1 MTQTP
6 SPDARAAADAA
17 QREEESLRERWEQTE
32 QNLRLRFDAPIS
44 RATRITQW
52 TMALFPVRVWRNF
65 LIENG
70 FLLSAGVSYVALFA
84 CFAAVYLAFAIA
96 GLWLGGS
103 TEAVDRLI
111 DLINSY
117 IPGLI
122 SDDSSFATPEQVQEI
137 ASTNSGVLGWTGII
151 ALGALIWTAIDWV
164 TYTRRAV
171 RELFAIPPDR
181 RSYFLLKARDLLAA
195 IVFGAALILGGA
207 MSTVGTVTVDWF
219 FSLFGWGKA
228 NALVDVTVRL
238 GSLFVGF
245 AVTSTALVGLFRFLT
260 GTKLPWR
267 RIWPGAL
274 IGGLGFSIL
283 QLGAGLLL
291 AYSPSNPLLA
301 TFAFFIGMLLWFR
314 LMGIVLLVAASW
326 IAVAARDRHV
336 VLLPQT
342 EAERLAAEHAA
353 LLIAARV
360 RLRTAKDARAQAR
373 WWRVPLADRAVREAE
388 VELRQVEASA
398 PPPPKKK
405 SLLTPVTP
413 QTESPDAAGSR
424 GAAGAKS
431 AGSKG
436 ARSKGTGSKG
446 TGSKGTGSKGTG
458 SKGGGSRK
466 AAHEAPPGTAD
477 EPSGTQAATVAATD
491 GKPRG
496 G

>member
-6 SPDARAAADAA
+6 PPDARAAADAA
-17 QREEESLRERWEQTE
+17 QREEETLRERWEETE
-32 QNLRLRFDAPIS
+32 QHLRQRFDAPIS
-44 RATRITQW
+44 RATRLTEA
-52 TMALFPVRVWRNF
+52 TMAWFPVRVWRNF

-84 CFAAVYLAFAIA
+84 CFAAIYLAFAIA

-122 SDDSSFATPEQVQEI
+122 SPDSAFATPETVQEI
-137 ASTNSGVLGWTGII
+137 ASTNAGVLGWTGVI

-195 IVFGAALILGGA
+195 VIFGAALILGA
-207 MSTVGTVTVDWF
+207 ALSTVGSMTVDWF

-228 NALVDVTVRL
+228 SDLVDVTVRL
-238 GSLFVGF
+238 GSLFIGF
-245 AVTSTALVGLFRFLT
+245 VVTSTALVGLFRFLT

-267 RIWPGAL
+267 RIWPGAM
-274 IGGLGFSIL
+274 IGGLGLSIL

-291 AYSPSNPLLA
+291 SYTPSNPLLA
-301 TFAFFIGMLLWFR
+301 GFAFFIGMLLWFR
-314 LMGIVLLVAASW
+314 LMGIVLLTAASW
-326 IAVAARDRHV
+326 VAVAARDRDV
-336 VLLPQT
+336 VLLPPT

-353 LLIAARV
+353 LLLAAKV
-360 RLRTAKDARAQAR
+360 RLRTAKDARVQAR

-388 VELRQVEASA
+388 EELRQVEAAA
-398 PPPPKKK
+398 PPDPRAKTIPGTRPPKHAVP
-405 SLLTPVTP
+405 T
-413 QTESPDAAGSR
+413 A
-424 GAAGAKS
+424 GAAGTSGQAGTARADGRNGHKS
-431 AGSKG
+431 AKP
-436 ARSKGTGSKG
+436 ADPV
-446 TGSKGTGSKGTG
+446 
-458 SKGGGSRK
+458 
-466 AAHEAPPGTAD
+466 ADADAPHAG
-477 EPSGTQAATVAATD
+477 
-491 GKPRG
+491 RR
-496 G
+496 

>member
-32 QNLRLRFDAPIS
+32 QNLRQRFDTPIS
-44 RATRITQW
+44 RATRLTEATLAW
-52 TMALFPVRVWRNF
+52 FPVRVWRNF

-84 CFAAVYLAFAIA
+84 CFAAIYLLFAVA

-103 TEAVDRLI
+103 PEAVDRLI

-122 SDDSSFATPEQVQEI
+122 SPDSAFATPEQVQEI
-137 ASTNSGVLGWTGII
+137 ASTNAGVLGWTGVI

-195 IVFGAALILGGA
+195 VIFGAALILGA
-207 MSTVGTVTVDWF
+207 ALSTVGSLTIDWL
-219 FSLFGWGKA
+219 FSLFGWGQA
-228 NALVDVTVRL
+228 SDLVDVTVRL

-267 RIWPGAL
+267 RIWPGAM
-274 IGGLGFSIL
+274 IGGLGLSVL

-291 AYSPSNPLLA
+291 SYTPSNPLLA
-301 TFAFFIGMLLWFR
+301 GFAFFIGMLLWFR
-314 LMGIVLLVAASW
+314 LMGIVLLTAASW
-326 IAVAARDRHV
+326 VAVGARDRDV
-336 VLLPQT
+336 VLLPPT

-353 LLIAARV
+353 LLLAAQV

-373 WWRVPLADRAVREAE
+373 WYRVPLADRAVREAE
-388 VELRQVEASA
+388 DELHQVEAAA
-398 PPPPKKK
+398 PPDPSAKTIPGVQLPKHAA
-405 SLLTPVTP
+405 PVTP
-413 QTESPDAAGSR
+413 SPAAGPSSPAKDSR
-424 GAAGAKS
+424 
-431 AGSKG
+431 
-436 ARSKGTGSKG
+436 RD
-446 TGSKGTGSKGTG
+446 
-458 SKGGGSRK
+458 R
-466 AAHEAPPGTAD
+466 
-477 EPSGTQAATVAATD
+477 
-491 GKPRG
+491 RRR
-496 G
+496 

>member
-32 QNLRLRFDAPIS
+32 QNLRQRFDAPIS
-44 RATRITQW
+44 RATRVTQW
-52 TMALFPVRVWRNF
+52 TMAWFPVRVWRNF

-84 CFAAVYLAFAIA
+84 CFAAIYLAFAIA

-103 TEAVDRLI
+103 EQAVNHLI

-117 IPGLI
+117 IPDLI
-122 SDDSSFATPEQVQEI
+122 SDESAFATPQEVQAI
-137 ASTNSGVLGWTGII
+137 ASENAGVLGWTGVI

-171 RELFAIPPDR
+171 RELFAIPPDH

-195 IVFGAALILGGA
+195 IIFGAALILGGA
-207 MSTVGTVTVDWF
+207 LSSVGSLTMEWL
-219 FSLFGWGKA
+219 FSVLGWGQLTG
-228 NALVDVTVRL
+228 LVDVSVKL
-238 GSLFVGF
+238 GSLFIGF

-267 RIWPGAL
+267 RIWPGAM
-274 IGGLGFSIL
+274 IGGAGLTVL

-291 AYSPSNPLLA
+291 SYTPSNPLLA
-301 TFAFFIGMLLWFR
+301 GFAFFIGMLLWFR
-314 LMGIVLLVAASW
+314 MMGIVLLTAASW
-326 IAVAARDRHV
+326 VAVAARDRDV

-353 LLIAARV
+353 LLLAARV

-373 WWRVPLADRAVREAE
+373 WYRVPLADRAVREAE
-388 VELRQVEASA
+388 DELRQVEA
-398 PPPPKKK
+398 
-405 SLLTPVTP
+405 VTP
-413 QTESPDAAGSR
+413 PDPRAKTVPGVQLPKHAASPAKPSLVPPAAQ
-424 GAAGAKS
+424 AK
-431 AGSKG
+431 
-436 ARSKGTGSKG
+436 
-446 TGSKGTGSKGTG
+446 
-458 SKGGGSRK
+458 
-466 AAHEAPPGTAD
+466 D
-477 EPSGTQAATVAATD
+477 
-491 GKPRG
+491 RG
-496 G
+496 GAHKR

>member
-1 MTQTP
+1 VTQTP

-32 QNLRLRFDAPIS
+32 QNLLQRFDRPIT
-44 RATRITQW
+44 RATRLTEW

-65 LIENG
+65 LVENG

-84 CFAAVYLAFAIA
+84 CFAAIYLAFAIA

-122 SDDSSFATPEQVQEI
+122 SDDSSFATPQQVQEI
-137 ASTNSGVLGWTGII
+137 ASQNAGVLGWTGVI

-171 RELFAIPPDR
+171 RELFGIPPDR
-181 RSYFLLKARDLLAA
+181 RSYFLLKARDFVAA
-195 IVFGAALILGGA
+195 IIFGAALILGGVL
-207 MSTVGTVTVDWF
+207 SGVGTLTIDWF
-219 FSLFGWGKA
+219 FSLFGWG
-228 NALVDVTVRL
+228 NASGLVDVTVKL

-245 AVTSTALVGLFRFLT
+245 VVTSTALVGLIRFLT

-291 AYSPSNPLLA
+291 AYTPSNPLLA

-314 LMGIVLLVAASW
+314 LMGIVLLVSASW

-353 LLIAARV
+353 LLLAAKV

-373 WWRVPLADRAVREAE
+373 WWRVPLAERAVREAQD
-388 VELRQVEASA
+388 ELRQVEAAA

-405 SLLTPVTP
+405 SILQPVEP
-413 QTESPDAAGSR
+413 GRGSKADIPASGGTKAP
-424 GAAGAKS
+424 GAAKTPTS
-431 AGSKG
+431 A
-436 ARSKGTGSKG
+436 T
-446 TGSKGTGSKGTG
+446 
-458 SKGGGSRK
+458 
-466 AAHEAPPGTAD
+466 
-477 EPSGTQAATVAATD
+477 
-491 GKPRG
+491 PR
-496 G
+496 